1 MRRALA
7 TSQTSISQPMTTIP
21 QQSLWLKHN
30 ITTSGMKKAIFF
42 ALGALLLQLASF
54 SAGQVNPH
62 TVDIYAFPVAFW
74 CAILVFAGPQY
85 WPILLITS
93 FGGLFVFDTPVG
105 LAATYAVTLTACTF
119 AIVKIDRALYKRP
132 LALTTLTDIL
142 RVTLWSVALGL
153 IATIL
158 LVVGNLSAG
167 AETLRAATDT
177 WPAIFERATLRG
189 FLIFP
194 AIIVWSTLPKNWTTQ
209 GNVLKLLLFI
219 AVWGGMS
226 FVMFFTPANTT
237 TNPFERG
244 YLIFVLTP
252 FVGLYLGAHGVTL
265 STALL
270 WMFAVWGSF
279 SATGSF
285 YEADVLDFAQLRVFL
300 TCHAINGLVTI
311 LVIDLLRH
319 QKEKYTTTEEVFR
332 QVIDA
337 IPFPIAVMSQEVK
350 SDYLVAETRM
360 DYVNLSF
367 THQTGYTSA
376 ELPDLST
383 WWRLAY
389 PDEAYRRTMIEDRA
403 KFFSTNPYAPSKL
416 ESWVSCRDG
425 SKKLFSWNSF
435 STKGRVISLG
445 QDLTQDHREQ
455 NSLKIAASLYQAIGA
470 MVAITDQENKIIAV
484 NPAFLAEIG
493 FTEQELLGRGIT
505 AFISLDSASDSFKTI
520 WEQLNHH
527 DHFEGEIQIQSKHT
541 QTPVVRHL
549 SIYTSPSAEGN
560 TAQRVWFF
568 SHSNDAKRARAQTQ
582 RQAQYDPLT
591 GLANRRL
598 LTNRLEA
605 AISRASTNQSNFC
618 LIFIDLDN
626 FKDIND
632 TRGHDVGDEVL
643 IAVSKRLQSL
653 QRTND
658 TTARLGGDEF
668 TLIYNDITSDQQLE
682 ARIALLLKEFEQPF
696 NINNTVYQISISVG
710 VAQYPRDGQTS
721 REILMH
727 ADQAMYAAKRD
738 GKGRHK
744 LFDPALQRQA
754 NEKQQII
761 FEIRQA
767 LEKQE
772 FELHFQPIFA
782 LDTQKIFK
790 SEALLRWNFPDH
802 AMRMP
807 ASFLEHAETSGL
819 ILPLGDWVFTQA
831 ARACQQFNQTQPGFS
846 VTVNVSASQLSAR
859 EDHTK
864 LWAQELES
872 RELAPSL
879 LTLEITEH
887 VMLHPSAV
895 VRTRIDQLKTAG
907 FKFSIDDFGVGY
919 SSLAVLQNTRFHYLK
934 IDRHFVST
942 LNNTPESQAVVRAII
957 ELAHGMNMQAIA
969 EGIETE
975 TQLEV
980 LKQLG
985 CDFGQGFHLS
995 RPMTQQELNE
1005 LLLTSE
1011 KYTEVTLN

>member
-1 MRRALA
+1 
-7 TSQTSISQPMTTIP
+7 MTTIS
-21 QQSLWLKHN
+21 QQNFWLKHN
-30 ITTSGMKKAIFF
+30 ITISGVKKAIFF
-42 ALGALLLQLASF
+42 ALGALSLQLGAFYTAQTGIYSYSF
-54 SAGQVNPH
+54 
-62 TVDIYAFPVAFW
+62 YAHPIALW
-74 CAILVFAGPQY
+74 CAILFFAGPQY
-85 WPILLITS
+85 WPVLLSAS
-93 FGGLFVFDTPVG
+93 FLGLVICAHPVS
-105 LAATYAVTLTACTF
+105 LAAAYAVTLTVSTF
-119 AIVKIDRALYKRP
+119 AAVQIDQAFYRRP
-132 LALTTLTDIL
+132 LAVNTLSDIL
-142 RVTLWSVALGL
+142 RLGLCSVALG
-153 IATIL
+153 I
-158 LVVGNLSAG
+158 
-167 AETLRAATDT
+167 AATLLLLAENLATGPLAISAAIED
-177 WPAIFERATLRG
+177 WPSVFEPAAVRC

-194 AIIVWSTLPKNWTTQ
+194 AIIVWSTLPKHWTTD
-209 GNVLKLLLFI
+209 GNFLKLLLFI
-219 AVWGGMS
+219 LIWGGMS
-226 FVMFFTPANTT
+226 FVMFFTPPGAATIL
-237 TNPFERG
+237 FERG

-265 STALL
+265 SIFLL
-270 WMFAVWGSF
+270 WLFAIVASF
-279 SATGSF
+279 SVTGSF
-285 YEADVLDFAQLRVFL
+285 YSSGFLEFFQLRIFL
-300 TCHAINGLVTI
+300 VCHAISGLVTI
-311 LVIDLLRH
+311 IVIELFKQ

-337 IPFPIAVMSQEVK
+337 IPIPIGVMSQEVN
-350 SDYLVAETRM
+350 SEHLAAETRM

-367 THQTGYTSA
+367 TQQTGYTSA

-383 WWRLAY
+383 WWHLAY
-389 PDEAYRRTMIEDRA
+389 PDQAYRRTMIEDRA
-403 KFFSTNPYAPSKL
+403 KFFSTNAHAPSKL
-416 ESWVSCRDG
+416 ESWVRCRDG
-425 SKKLFSWNSF
+425 SKKLFIWNSF
-435 STKGRVISLG
+435 STKDRIISLG
-445 QDLTQDHREQ
+445 QDLTQNYNEK

-470 MVAITDQENKIIAV
+470 MVAVTDQDNKIIAV
-484 NPAFLAEIG
+484 NPAFITEIG
-493 FTEQELLGRGIT
+493 FAEQELLGRGIT
-505 AFISLDSASDSFKTI
+505 SFVLLDSASDSFKTI

-527 DHFEGEIQIQSKHT
+527 DHFEGEIKIQPQHS

-549 SIYTSPSAEGN
+549 SIYTNESADSN
-560 TAQRVWFF
+560 AAQRVWLF

-605 AISRASTNQSNFC
+605 TINRASTHQSSFC

-643 IAVSKRLQSL
+643 IAVAKRLHSL
-653 QRTND
+653 QLAND

-682 ARIALLLKEFEQPF
+682 TRIALLLKEFEQPF
-696 NINNTVYQISISVG
+696 NINNTVYQLSISVG

-767 LEKQE
+767 LENQE
-772 FELHFQPIFA
+772 FELYFQPIFA
-782 LDTQKIFK
+782 LDTQKILK

-802 AMRMP
+802 AIRMP
-807 ASFLEHAETSGL
+807 ANFLDHAETSGL

-846 VTVNVSASQLSAR
+846 VAVNVSASQLSAR

-864 LWAQELES
+864 LWAQELEL

-887 VMLHPSAV
+887 VMLHSSAA
-895 VRTRIDQLKTAG
+895 VRTRIAQLKDAG

-919 SSLAVLQNTRFHYLK
+919 SSLAVLQNTRFRYLK

-969 EGIETE
+969 EGIETQA
-975 TQLEV
+975 QLEV

-985 CDFGQGFHLS
+985 CDFGQGYHLS
-995 RPMTQQELNE
+995 RPMTQQALNQ
-1005 LLLTSE
+1005 LLLTS
-1011 KYTEVTLN
+1011 

>member
-1 MRRALA
+1 
-7 TSQTSISQPMTTIP
+7 MTTIP
-21 QQSLWLKHN
+21 QQGFWLKYN
-30 ITTSGMKKAIFF
+30 ITTSGMKKAVFF
-42 ALGALLLQLASF
+42 AFAAFLMQLGTFYVTQTGLHSGPF
-54 SAGQVNPH
+54 YVHPI
-62 TVDIYAFPVAFW
+62 VFW
-74 CAILVFAGPQY
+74 CAILFFTGPQY
-85 WPILLITS
+85 WPVLFSAS
-93 FGGLFVFDTPVG
+93 FLGLVACATPVSV
-105 LAATYAVTLTACTF
+105 AAAYAVTLTVSTYT
-119 AIVKIDRALYKRP
+119 VVQIDQAFYRRP
-132 LALTTLTDIL
+132 LAVNTLADIL
-142 RVTLWSVALGL
+142 RIALCSVALG
-153 IATIL
+153 
-158 LVVGNLSAG
+158 VV
-167 AETLRAATDT
+167 
-177 WPAIFERATLRG
+177 ATLLLLAENLAIGTQAISAVIEAWPSVFEPAAVRC

-194 AIIVWSTLPKNWTTQ
+194 AIIVWSTLPKTWTIE
-209 GNVLKLLLFI
+209 GNFLKLLLF
-219 AVWGGMS
+219 VLGWGGIS
-226 FVMFFTPANTT
+226 FVMFFTPPSAA
-237 TNPFERG
+237 TNLFERG

-265 STALL
+265 STFLL
-270 WMFAVWGSF
+270 WLFAVLGSF
-279 SATGSF
+279 SVTGSF
-285 YEADVLDFAQLRVFL
+285 YSSDFHDFSQLRVFL
-300 TCHAINGLVTI
+300 VCHAISGFVTI
-311 LVIDLLRH
+311 VVIELLKQ

-337 IPFPIAVMSQEVK
+337 MPIPIAVMSQEVN
-350 SDYLVAETRM
+350 SEHLAAETRM

-367 THQTGYTSA
+367 THQTGYSSA

-389 PDEAYRRTMIEDRA
+389 PDEAYRRTMIEERA
-403 KFFSTNPYAPSKL
+403 NFFSTNPYAPSKL
-416 ESWVSCRDG
+416 ESWVRCSDG
-425 SKKLFSWNSF
+425 SKKLFIWNSF
-435 STKGRVISLG
+435 STKDRIISLG
-445 QDLTQDHREQ
+445 QDLTQNYSEQ

-470 MVAITDQENKIIAV
+470 MVAITDQENKILAV
-484 NPAFLAEIG
+484 NPAFVAEIG
-493 FTEQELLGRGIT
+493 FAEQELLGRGIT
-505 AFISLDSASDSFKTI
+505 AFVLLDSAGDSFKTI
-520 WEQLNHH
+520 WEQLNHL
-527 DHFEGEIQIQSKHT
+527 DHFEGEIKIQPQHS
-541 QTPVVRHL
+541 QVPVVRHL
-549 SIYTSPSAEGN
+549 SIYTNPSAESN
-560 TAQRVWFF
+560 TAQRVWLF

-605 AISRASTNQSNFC
+605 TLNRASTNQSSFC

-643 IAVSKRLQSL
+643 IAVAKRLQSL
-653 QRTND
+653 QRTHD

-668 TLIYNDITSDQQLE
+668 TLIYNEIASDQQLE
-682 ARIALLLKEFEQPF
+682 TRIALLLKEFEQPF
-696 NINNTVYQISISVG
+696 NINNTVYQLSISVG

-772 FELHFQPIFA
+772 FELYYQPIFT

-790 SEALLRWNFPDH
+790 SEALLRWNFPGQ
-802 AMRMP
+802 ALRMP

-864 LWAQELES
+864 IWSQELES
-872 RELAPSL
+872 RELTPNL

-942 LNNTPESQAVVRAII
+942 LNSTPESQAVVRAII

-969 EGIETE
+969 EGIETQA
-975 TQLEV
+975 QLEV

-985 CDFGQGFHLS
+985 CDFGQGYHLY
-995 RPMTQQELNE
+995 RPMTQQELYE

-1011 KYTEVTLN
+1011 QSTQAALS

>member
-1 MRRALA
+1 
-7 TSQTSISQPMTTIP
+7 MTTIP
-21 QQSLWLKHN
+21 QQSFWIKHN
-30 ITTSGMKKAIFF
+30 ITPSGVKKALFF
-42 ALGALLLQLASF
+42 ALGGLLLQLGSF
-54 SAGQVNPH
+54 YAGQVNPH
-62 TVDIYAFPVAFW
+62 TVNIYAFPVAFW
-74 CAILVFAGPQY
+74 CAILFFAGSQY
-85 WPILLITS
+85 WPILLVTS
-93 FGGLFVFDTPVG
+93 FCGLFAFDTPVG
-105 LAATYAVTLTACTF
+105 LAATYAVTLTACAL
-119 AIVKIDRALYKRP
+119 AIVKINRAFYNRP
-132 LALTTLTDIL
+132 LALNTLSDIL
-142 RVTLWSVALGL
+142 RVTLCSVALGL
-153 IATIL
+153 LATIL
-158 LVVGNLSAG
+158 LVVGNLSSG
-167 AETLRAATDT
+167 AETLLAATDT
-177 WPAIFERATLRG
+177 WLSIFERATLRV

-194 AIIVWSTLPKNWTTQ
+194 AIIVWSTLPKNWITQ
-209 GNVLKLLLFI
+209 DNILKLLLFI
-219 AVWGGMS
+219 AIWGGMS
-226 FVMFFTPANTT
+226 FVMFFMPSDTT
-237 TNPFERG
+237 TSPFERG

-270 WMFAVWGSF
+270 WAFAVWGSF
-279 SATGSF
+279 STTGSF
-285 YEADVLDFAQLRVFL
+285 YDSDVLDFAQLRIFL
-300 TCHAINGLVTI
+300 TCHAISGLVTI
-311 LVIDLLRH
+311 LVIDLLKQ
-319 QKEKYTTTEEVFR
+319 QKEKYTTTEEIFR

-337 IPFPIAVMSQEVK
+337 MPIPIAVMSQEVN
-350 SDYLVAETRM
+350 SEHLAAETRM

-367 THQTGYTSA
+367 TQQTGYTSA
-376 ELPDLST
+376 ELPDLGT

-389 PDEAYRRTMIEDRA
+389 PDQAYRRTMIDDRA
-403 KFFSTNPYAPSKL
+403 KFFSTNPYAPSKI
-416 ESWVSCRDG
+416 ESWVRCRDG
-425 SKKLFSWNSF
+425 SKKLFIWNSF
-435 STKGRVISLG
+435 STKDRIISLG
-445 QDLTQDHREQ
+445 QDLTQNYSEQ

-470 MVAITDQENKIIAV
+470 MVAITDQENKILAV
-484 NPAFLAEIG
+484 NPAFLTENG
-493 FTEQELLGRGIT
+493 FAEQELLGRGIT

-527 DHFEGEIQIQSKHT
+527 DHFEGEIQIQPKHS

-549 SIYTSPSAEGN
+549 SIYTSPSDESN
-560 TAQRVWFF
+560 TAQRVWLF

-598 LTNRLEA
+598 LTDRLEA
-605 AISRASTNQSNFC
+605 AINRASTHQSSFC

-643 IAVSKRLQSL
+643 VAVAKRLQSL

-682 ARIALLLKEFEQPF
+682 ARIALLLKEFEQIF

-767 LEKQE
+767 LERQE
-772 FELHFQPIFA
+772 FELYFQPIFA

-790 SEALLRWNFPDH
+790 SEALLRWNFPDQ

-807 ASFLEHAETSGL
+807 TSFLEHAETSGL
-819 ILPLGDWVFTQA
+819 IVPLGDWVFTQA

-864 LWAQELES
+864 LWAQELQG

-879 LTLEITEH
+879 LTLEVTEH

-895 VRTRIDQLKTAG
+895 VRARIDQLKTAG

-919 SSLAVLQNTRFHYLK
+919 SSLAVLQNTQFHYLK
-934 IDRHFVST
+934 IDQHFVST
-942 LNNTPESQAVVRAII
+942 LSTTPESQAVIRAII

-969 EGIETE
+969 EGIETQ
-975 TQLEV
+975 TQLDI

-985 CDFGQGFHLS
+985 CDFGQGYHLS
-995 RPMTQQELNE
+995 RPMTQQALNE
-1005 LLLTSE
+1005 LLLTS
-1011 KYTEVTLN
+1011 KQSTEVTSN

>member
-1 MRRALA
+1 MKTHLLQGFWRRFG
-7 TSQTSISQPMTTIP
+7 MTTA
-21 QQSLWLKHN
+21 
-30 ITTSGMKKAIFF
+30 GVGKALFF
-42 ALGALLLQLASF
+42 SLGAFLLQWGSF
-54 SAGQVNPH
+54 YAGQVNPH
-62 TVDIYAFPVAFW
+62 TIYIYAFPVAFW
-74 CAILVFAGPQY
+74 CAILFFAGPQY
-85 WPILLITS
+85 WPILLSTS
-93 FGGLFVFDTPVG
+93 FFGLVVFDIPAG
-105 LAATYAVTLTACTF
+105 LAATYAVTLTASTF
-119 AIVKIDRALYKRP
+119 VIVRIDLALYKRP
-132 LALTTLTDIL
+132 LAVNAASDIL
-142 RVTLWSVALGL
+142 RLALCSVAIGVV
-153 IATIL
+153 ATL
-158 LVVGNLSAG
+158 LFAVGNLG
-167 AETLRAATDT
+167 LETGTLRATLET
-177 WPAIFERATLRG
+177 WPFYFERATLRC
-189 FLIFP
+189 FLVFP
-194 AIIVWSTLPKNWTTQ
+194 AIIVWSKLPKNWTTQ
-209 GNVLKLLLFI
+209 DNILKLVLFVL
-219 AVWGGMS
+219 VWGGIS
-226 FVMFFTPANTT
+226 FIMFFTPANTA

-244 YLIFVLTP
+244 YFIFVLTP

-270 WMFAVWGSF
+270 WVFAVWGSF
-279 SATGSF
+279 YTTGSF
-285 YEADVLDFAQLRVFL
+285 YQSDNLELAQLRVFL
-300 TCHAINGLVTI
+300 TCHAISGLVTI
-311 LVIDLLRH
+311 VVIDLLKQ
-319 QKEKYTTTEEVFR
+319 QKEKYTTTEEAFR

-337 IPFPIAVMSQEVK
+337 IPIPIAVMTQEVT
-350 SDYLVAETRM
+350 SEHLATETRM

-416 ESWVSCRDG
+416 ESWVRCRDG
-425 SKKLFSWNSF
+425 SKKLFIWNSF
-435 STKGRVISLG
+435 STKGRTISYG
-445 QDLTQDHREQ
+445 QDLTQIHHEQ

-484 NPAFLAEIG
+484 NPAFLAEIV
-493 FTEQELLGRGIT
+493 FSEQALLGHGIT
-505 AFISLDSASDSFKTI
+505 AFISVAPENDSFKNI

-527 DHFEGEIQIQSKHT
+527 DHFEGEIHIHPKDT
-541 QTPVVRHL
+541 RDPILRHL
-549 SIYTSPSAEGN
+549 SIYTSPSTNFES
-560 TAQRVWFF
+560 AQRVWLF
-568 SHSNDAKRARAQTQ
+568 SHSNDAKRARTLTQ

-605 AISRASTNQSNFC
+605 AINRASNNQSSFC

-643 IAVSKRLQSL
+643 IAVANRLQGL

-668 TLIYNDITSDQQLE
+668 TLIYNEVASDKQLE
-682 ARIALLLKEFEQPF
+682 TRIDLLLKEFEQPF
-696 NINNTVYQISISVG
+696 NIKNTVYQISISVG
-710 VAQYPRDGQTS
+710 VAQYPQDGQTS

-761 FEIRQA
+761 FELRQA

-772 FELHFQPIFA
+772 FELYFQPIFA
-782 LDTQKIFK
+782 LDTQTIVK
-790 SEALLRWNFPDH
+790 SEALLRWNFPDDS
-802 AMRMP
+802 MRMP

-819 ILPLGDWVFTQA
+819 IVPLGDWVFTQA
-831 ARACQQFNQTQPGFS
+831 ARACQQFNQTKPGFS
-846 VTVNVSASQLSAR
+846 VTVNVSASQLSTR

-864 LWAQELES
+864 TWAQELEN
-872 RELAPSL
+872 RELAPAL

-895 VRTRIDQLKTAG
+895 VRTRIDLLKSAG

-919 SSLAVLQNTRFHYLK
+919 SSLAVLQNTRFNYLK

-942 LNNTPESQAVVRAII
+942 LSIHPDSQAVVRAII
-957 ELAHGMNMQAIA
+957 ELAHGMKMQAIA
-969 EGIETE
+969 EGIETQ

-985 CDFGQGFHLS
+985 CDFGQGYYLC
-995 RPMTQQELNE
+995 RPLTQQQLNE
-1005 LLLTSE
+1005 HLLGSKNPVE
-1011 KYTEVTLN
+1011 ITLN

>member
-1 MRRALA
+1 
-7 TSQTSISQPMTTIP
+7 MTTIP
-21 QQSLWLKHN
+21 RQSFWLKHN
-30 ITTSGMKKAIFF
+30 LTTSGMKKAVFF
-42 ALGALLLQLASF
+42 ALGALVLQLASF
-54 SAGQVNPH
+54 YAAQNNPH
-62 TVDIYAFPVAFW
+62 VVNAFTFPVVFW
-74 CAILVFAGPQY
+74 CAILFFAGSQY
-85 WPILLITS
+85 WPILLLTS

-105 LAATYAVTLTACTF
+105 LAATYAVTLTACAF

-132 LALTTLTDIL
+132 LALNTLSDIL
-142 RVTLWSVALGL
+142 RVTLCSVAFGL

-177 WPAIFERATLRG
+177 WPSIFERAALRC

-194 AIIVWSTLPKNWTTQ
+194 AVIVWSTLPKNWTTQ
-209 GNVLKLLLFI
+209 RNVLKILLFI
-219 AVWGGMS
+219 AVWGSLS
-226 FVMFFTPANTT
+226 FVMFFMPADTT
-237 TNPFERG
+237 TSPFERG
-244 YLIFVLTP
+244 YWIFVLTP
-252 FVGLYLGAHGVTL
+252 FVGLYLGAHGITL

-279 SATGSF
+279 LTVGSF
-285 YEADVLDFAQLRVFL
+285 YDSDVLEFAELRVFL
-300 TCHAINGLVTI
+300 ACQALSGLITI
-311 LVIDLLRH
+311 VVIELLKQ

-337 IPFPIAVMSQEVK
+337 IPIPIAVMSQEVK
-350 SDYLVAETRM
+350 SEYLVAETRM
-360 DYVNLSF
+360 DYVNVSF

-389 PDEAYRRTMIEDRA
+389 PDEAYRRKMIEDRA
-403 KFFSTNPYAPSKL
+403 TFFSTNPDAPSKL
-416 ESWVSCRDG
+416 ESWVRCRDG
-425 SKKLFSWNSF
+425 SKKLFIWHSF
-435 STKGRVISLG
+435 STKDRIISLG
-445 QDLTQDHREQ
+445 QDLTQNHSEQ

-493 FTEQELLGRGIT
+493 FAEQELLGRCIT
-505 AFISLDSASDSFKTI
+505 AFISLDSANDSFKTI

-527 DHFEGEIQIQSKHT
+527 DHFEGEIQIQPKHT
-541 QTPVVRHL
+541 QAPIVRHL
-549 SIYTSPSAEGN
+549 SIYINPSAESS
-560 TAQRVWFF
+560 TAQRVWLF
-568 SHSNDAKRARAQTQ
+568 SHSNNAKRARAQTQ

-605 AISRASTNQSNFC
+605 AINRATTNQTSFC

-643 IAVSKRLQSL
+643 IAVAKRLQSL
-653 QRTND
+653 QCTND

-668 TLIYNDITSDQQLE
+668 TLIYNEITSDQQLDT
-682 ARIALLLKEFEQPF
+682 RITLLLKEFEQPF
-696 NINNTVYQISISVG
+696 NIKNTAYQISISVG
-710 VAQYPRDGQTS
+710 VARYPSDGQTS

-744 LFDPALQRQA
+744 LFDPELQRQA

-761 FEIRQA
+761 LEIRQA
-767 LEKQE
+767 LERQE
-772 FELHFQPIFA
+772 FELYFQPIFT
-782 LDTQKIFK
+782 LDTLRLVKC
-790 SEALLRWNFPDH
+790 EALLRWNFPDQPI
-802 AMRMP
+802 RMP
-807 ASFLEHAETSGL
+807 ASFLEHAESSGL
-819 ILPLGDWVFTQA
+819 IMPLGDWIFAKA
-831 ARACQQFNQTQPGFS
+831 ALACQQFNQIKPGFS
-846 VTVNVSASQLSAR
+846 VAVNVSATQLGAR
-859 EDHTK
+859 EDCTK
-864 LWAQELES
+864 AWAQELED
-872 RELAPSL
+872 RELSAAL

-887 VMLHPSAV
+887 VMLHPSGV
-895 VRTRIDQLKTAG
+895 VRTRIDQLKTSG

-919 SSLAVLQNTRFHYLK
+919 SSLAVLQTTQFNYLK
-934 IDRHFVST
+934 IDRYFVST
-942 LNNTPESQAVVRAII
+942 LNNHPESQAVVRAII
-957 ELAHGMNMQAIA
+957 ELAHGMSMQAIA
-969 EGIETE
+969 EGIETQ

-985 CDFGQGFHLS
+985 CDFGQGYHLC
-995 RPMTQQELNE
+995 RPMTQQHLTD
-1005 LLLTSE
+1005 LLLASNNP
-1011 KYTEVTLN
+1011 TEIMLK